1 MTYTPLFSL
10 WMGQPTWME
19 RLCVAS
25 LQRVG
30 HDITVFTYAHC
41 KDLSQALGCR
51 VLDARS
57 VMAEDQDLS
66 RSSAAAFS
74 DHFRLEGIAK
84 GLGVWTD
91 LDVVFLKP
99 LPPNP
104 YIFGW
109 QNDSRIGNSVL
120 GLPQTDLLLQD
131 YLTFCRRRPLI
142 RYAYPWMP
150 WTRRVTRTMKGALAP
165 FYGEHRPAPK
175 YGPDALTHFV
185 HKHGI
190 ESLTYPRAAF
200 YPLEGCVADV
210 CRIHDEDFVH
220 SRITSATIGVHL
232 WRSTYIGC
240 HTLAPPTSGWLED
253 VAKSLIG
260 VPSG

>member
-1 MTYTPLFSL
+1 MVEDP
-10 WMGQPTWME
+10 
-19 RLCVAS
+19 
-25 LQRVG
+25 
-30 HDITVFTYAHC
+30 
-41 KDLSQALGCR
+41 DLIRG
-51 VLDARS
+51 
-57 VMAEDQDLS
+57 
-66 RSSAAAFS
+66 SAAAFS
-74 DHFRLEGIAK
+74 DHFRLEGLAQ
-84 GLGVWTD
+84 GHGVWTD
-91 LDVVFLKP
+91 LDVIFLKP
-99 LPPNP
+99 LPPTP

-109 QNDSRIGNSVL
+109 QNDTRMGNSVL
-120 GLPQTDLLLQD
+120 GMPQTDPLLHD
-131 YLTFCRRRPLI
+131 YLAFCRRRPLI

-150 WTRRVTRTMKGALAP
+150 WTRRVTRKIKGTLAP
-165 FYGEHRPAPK
+165 LYGEQRPAPK

-185 HKHGI
+185 RKHGL
-190 ESLTYPRAAF
+190 EFAAYPRSAF

-210 CRIHDEDFVH
+210 RRIHDRNFVH